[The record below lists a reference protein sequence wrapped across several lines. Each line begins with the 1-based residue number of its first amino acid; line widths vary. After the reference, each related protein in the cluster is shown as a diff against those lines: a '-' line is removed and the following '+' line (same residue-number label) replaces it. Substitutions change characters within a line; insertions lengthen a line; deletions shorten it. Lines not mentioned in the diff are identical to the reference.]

1 MSSSADHRRKT
12 SEPNSVSKFESTVYI
27 LTATC
32 IQVSVLDITPRT
44 HLLNIRGDDDRKA
57 LVLLRSPEGNQVPV
71 REIESKQSHCL
82 AVVVNDDAIPLRQ
95 ANASKLA
102 IGNDDS
108 LVFGVLRTNLDPK
121 QKLSRRKTKSLQ

>member
-1 MSSSADHRRKT
+1 MY
-12 SEPNSVSKFESTVYI
+12 PSVGSRHHPSH
-27 LTATC
+27 
-32 IQVSVLDITPRT
+32 T
-44 HLLNIRGDDDRKA
+44 HPLNIRGDDDRKA

-71 REIESKQSHCL
+71 REIESKHSHCL

-108 LVFGVLRTNLDPK
+108 LVFGILRTNLDPK